1 MTPRPVQWV
10 TFGDGSTP
18 TALFLWHIH
27 HFGRRHRDNLGR
39 VLYRRRS
46 DDCKLVGVFSSRA
59 EVDAAAERKRGYPGF
74 GDEPDCF
81 FVTEYP
87 WTPICGRTASCLRNR
102 PARPLQ
108 TGACSE
114 AGVRT
119 LRRVP

>member
-1 MTPRPVQWV
+1 MAQLPPPSSSGT
-10 TFGDGSTP
+10 ST
-18 TALFLWHIH
+18 TSAGAIETISA
-27 HFGRRHRDNLGR
+27 G
-39 VLYRRRS
+39 LYRRRS
-46 DDCKLVGVFSSRA
+46 DDCKLVGEFSSRE

-102 PARPLQ
+102 PAQPLQ

>member
-27 HFGRRHRDNLGR
+27 HFGRRHRDDLGR

-46 DDCKLVGVFSSRA
+46 DDCKLVGEFSSRE

-87 WTPICGRTASCLRNR
+87 LDTNPWPDGFLLEKPPR
-102 PARPLQ
+102 PAPSDR
-108 TGACSE
+108 
-114 AGVRT
+114 GV
-119 LRRVP
+119 